1 MDELSLLRRIRAEVP
16 EASADALHRGRAA
29 LLERAQD
36 APAAPAVSTA
46 KRRHP
51 VRWLGL
57 GAIGTV
63 GAAALILTL
72 VATNVLGL
80 AGWRGGAESAAAAV
94 LDRAALATITSS
106 DPVLQPGQY
115 LLVGTDAVYRATV
128 RPDGGGGDEHTSV
141 TFLTIERDKLY
152 IPADRSGDWVWVRGL
167 TEPYK
172 SFSDEGA
179 RLAQEHYARML
190 ADTGG
195 EPEMLRAPRGEF
207 YGSAG
212 RYDDLGDLPRDPQQL
227 LNYIYKAT
235 LGAGRSADGEALVW
249 IADTLRTGRV
259 PADLRAALYRAAA
272 GIPGVEITE
281 QVANLDGRTGISIGR
296 VETVDGTRQDI
307 IIDPATGS
315 LIGEREVLVREAL
328 GLPAGTTTAFT
339 AVTTSVV
346 DSAPA
351 GGTPNGRFDRDGCRM
366 IEPGNFQC

>member
-1 MDELSLLRRIRAEVP
+1 MDELSLLRRIRADVP
-16 EASADALHRGRAA
+16 EASTDALRRGRAA

-36 APAAPAVSTA
+36 APVAPPA

-51 VRWLGL
+51 VRWFGL
-57 GAIGTV
+57 GALGV
-63 GAAALILTL
+63 GGAAAVVLTL
-72 VATNVLGL
+72 VATNILGL
-80 AGWRGGAESAAAAV
+80 AGWRGGADAAAADV
-94 LDRAALATITSS
+94 LDKAALATITSS

-115 LLVGTDAVYRATV
+115 LLVGTDAVYRATLMA
-128 RPDGGGGDEHTSV
+128 DGGEWDANKAV
-141 TFLTIERDKLY
+141 TYLTISHDELY
-152 IPADRSGDWVWVRGL
+152 IPADRSDDWVWVRGL

-179 RLAQEHYARML
+179 RLAQEQYARML
-190 ADTGG
+190 AETGG
-195 EPEMLRAPRGEF
+195 EPELLRAPRGEF

-212 RYDDLGDLPRDPQQL
+212 RYGDLGDLPRDPQQL

-281 QVANLDGRTGISIGR
+281 QAANLDGRTGISIGR
-296 VETVDGTRQDI
+296 VENVDGTRQDI

-339 AVTTSVV
+339 AVTTSVA

-351 GGTPNGRFDRDGCRM
+351 GGTPNGRLDRDGCRM
-366 IEPGNFQC
+366 IEPGHFQC